1 MNGPSCQ
8 LPRGPG
14 GADCRAG
21 AFGDKLPGWEVFE
34 LFEGLGDRLQRV
46 FKGLRGE
53 GTLTEFHLDS
63 ALREIRLSLLEADV
77 SLPVVKL
84 FLARVKEE
92 AVGEKVMTALS
103 PAQEVT
109 RIVRDQLRDLLGN
122 ARADLDLKSRPLVM
136 LIVGLQGSGK
146 TTTAAKLARHLKDGR
161 GRYPYLV
168 PCDLARP
175 AAVSQLRTLADRI
188 GVSVFDPSGR
198 TDPVDVAREALR
210 EARLTGKDAVIFDTA
225 GRLHV
230 DEGLMREVR
239 QIRDAVEPQ
248 EVLFVADAMTGQDAV
263 HSAGAFHEAL
273 ALTGVVFTKTDGDSR
288 GGAALSVVETIH
300 RPIKYIGTGEKIEDL
315 EPFYPDRMASR
326 ILGLGD
332 VLTLIEKVEGAVS
345 ARDAERLARRAA
357 SSDFTLEDLREQ
369 LRSVQK
375 MGSLSQMLD
384 FLPKVG
390 PFRQMA
396 GSAEIDPKALVRVEA
411 IIDSMTPEER
421 RFPQIVKGS
430 RRKRIAAGSGTKVED
445 INRLLRQHAQM
456 KKMMKTM
463 KSFKKGRAGA
473 AGLPFAP
480 PR

>member
-1 MNGPSCQ
+1 
-8 LPRGPG
+8 
-14 GADCRAG
+14 
-21 AFGDKLPGWEVFE
+21 V
-34 LFEGLGDRLQRV
+34 FEGLSDRLQRV

-53 GTLTEFHLDS
+53 GSLTEFHLDS

-77 SLPVVKL
+77 SLAVVKA
-84 FLARVKEE
+84 FLGRVKAE
-92 AVGEKVMTALS
+92 AIGQKVMTALS

-109 RIVRDQLRDLLGN
+109 RIVRDQIRGLLGGE
-122 ARADLDLKSRPLVM
+122 RADLDMKPRPLVI
-136 LIVGLQGSGK
+136 LVVGLQGSGK
-146 TTTAAKLARHLKDGR
+146 TTTAAKLARLLKESR

-175 AAVSQLRTLADRI
+175 AAVSQLRTLAGRS
-188 GVSVFDPSGR
+188 GVPAFDSSGR
-198 TDPVDVAREALR
+198 SDPVEVARDALR
-210 EARLTGKDAVIFDTA
+210 EAKLTGRDAVIFDTA

-230 DEGLMREVR
+230 DESLMNEVR
-239 QIRDAVEPQ
+239 RIRDVVEPH

-263 HSAGAFHEAL
+263 RSAGAFEEAL

-288 GGAALSVVETIH
+288 GGAALSIVETIH
-300 RPIKYIGTGEKIEDL
+300 RPIKYVGTGEKIEDL

-345 ARDAERLARRAA
+345 AREAEKLAQRAA
-357 SSDFTLEDLREQ
+357 SSEFTLEDLREQ

-390 PFRQMA
+390 PFRQL
-396 GSAEIDPKALVRVEA
+396 SAASEIDPKALVRVEA
-411 IIDSMTPEER
+411 ILGSMTPEER
-421 RFPQIVKGS
+421 KFPQIVNGS

-456 KKMMKTM
+456 KKMMKAV
-463 KSFKKGRAGA
+463 KGFKKGRGGA
-473 AGLPFAP
+473 ANLPFARP
-480 PR
+480 